1 MLPSTDCPAVLEIL
15 EAFGACGYDVSWRVV
30 NARRWLPQYRE
41 RVYLVGLRS
50 DLGCAPLD
58 WRGLCYEGSSTNY
71 LGDGASGEGD
81 GRGGGGGGGG
91 SGGGSEGEGGGG
103 GEGEGEW

>member
-1 MLPSTDCPAVLEIL
+1 ML

-50 DLGCAPLD
+50 DLGCAPFHSAFKDLRPSHLAD
-58 WRGLCYEGSSTNY
+58 SRKFEIP
-71 LGDGASGEGD
+71 
-81 GRGGGGGGGG
+81 
-91 SGGGSEGEGGGG
+91 
-103 GEGEGEW
+103 